1 MKDILLPILTVLYL
15 VLVWAG
21 RMKNYDCYLDTQ
33 SVHVFDNT
41 NQYKDWE
48 QVVKLYDEDRF
59 VESATQ
65 NFHWDPQE
73 GACVGG
79 RGISRITDT
88 NLMYQFEAGWQC
100 AFGHS
105 FK

>member
-1 MKDILLPILTVLYL
+1 MCDNDGQKGCDSDVDS
-15 VLVWAG
+15 VG
-21 RMKNYDCYLDTQ
+21 RKADSNRLE
-33 SVHVFDNT
+33 HR
-41 NQYKDWE
+41 
-48 QVVKLYDEDRF
+48 DRF

-79 RGISRITDT
+79 RDISRITDT

-100 AFGHS
+100 AFGYS